1 MGADEAGRLA
11 ALRRYRILD
20 TEPEQAF
27 DDLVLLA
34 SQICRTPIALISLVD
49 SDRQWFKSRLGVA
62 VTETSRDVALCA
74 HAIQQRDLF
83 VVPDATQD
91 ARFRDNPLVQSEPH
105 IRFYAGAPL
114 ITPDDHALGTICA
127 LDHVPRTLT
136 PEQRAALAAL
146 GRQVVA
152 QLELRKNL
160 DALSVALQARDR
172 AEDDQDR
179 LVLELRSALD
189 GVKKLS
195 AFMPYCSACQ
205 INMVIPADPAAI
217 ADVTDGVMGVL
228 RNKAWPEDK
237 AIEVELAL
245 QEALANAIRH
255 GCGGDRSK
263 RIQCCVTNDESGEVV
278 IVIRDPGTG
287 FDLASVPSPLEG
299 ENIFKPS
306 GRGIYLINELM
317 DEVRFADEGREI
329 SMRKRP
335 ARADSPPVTTKAA
348 PPAIE

>member
-27 DDLVLLA
+27 DDLVLLT
-34 SQICRTPIALISLVD
+34 SQICGTPIALISLVD
-49 SDRQWFKSRLGVA
+49 GDRQWFKSRLGVT
-62 VTETSRDVALCA
+62 VTETSRDVSLCA

-83 VVPDATQD
+83 VVPDALAD
-91 ARFRDNPLVQSEPH
+91 ARFRENPLVLSDPR
-105 IRFYAGAPL
+105 IRFYVGAPL

-152 QLELRKNL
+152 LLELRKNL
-160 DALSVALQARDR
+160 DALSTALQARDR

-195 AFMPYCSACQ
+195 SFMPYCSACE

-217 ADVTDGVMGVL
+217 ANVTDGVMDVL

-255 GCGGDRSK
+255 GCKGDRSK
-263 RIQCCVTNDESGEVV
+263 LIQCCVSHDESGEVV

-306 GRGIYLINELM
+306 GRGIFLINELM

-329 SMRKRP
+329 RMRKRP
-335 ARADSPPVTTKAA
+335 ARPDSPPNART
-348 PPAIE
+348 P

>member
-27 DDLVLLA
+27 DDLVQLA
-34 SQICRTPIALISLVD
+34 SQICGTPMALISLVD
-49 SDRQWFKSRLGVA
+49 ADRQWFKARVGVSVA
-62 VTETSRDVALCA
+62 ETSRDVAFCA
-74 HAIQQRDLF
+74 HAISQADLF
-83 VVPDATQD
+83 VVPDALAD
-91 ARFRDNPLVQSEPH
+91 ARFRENPLVLSDPR

-114 ITPDDHALGTICA
+114 VMPDGHALGTICVV
-127 LDHVPRTLT
+127 DRIPRELS
-136 PEQRAALAAL
+136 PGQRAALDTL
-146 GRQVVA
+146 RRQVVA
-152 QLELRKNL
+152 QLELRKNIDEL
-160 DALSVALQARDR
+160 AAALHARDR
-172 AEDDQDR
+172 AEDDQGR
-179 LVLELRSALD
+179 LVLDLRSALD

-217 ADVTDGVMGVL
+217 AEVTDGVMGVL

-255 GCGGDRSK
+255 GCKGDRSK

-287 FDLASVPSPLEG
+287 FDLASVPSPVEG

-329 SMRKRP
+329 RMRKRP
-335 ARADSPPVTTKAA
+335 DRVGSPIARVQASPAA
-348 PPAIE
+348 E

>member
-27 DDLVLLA
+27 DDLALLA
-34 SQICRTPIALISLVD
+34 SQICGTPMALISLVD
-49 SDRQWFKSRLGVA
+49 ADRQWFKARVGVSVA
-62 VTETSRDVALCA
+62 ETSRDVAFCA
-74 HAIQQRDLF
+74 HAIAQAGLF
-83 VVPDATQD
+83 VVPDALVD
-91 ARFRDNPLVQSEPH
+91 ARFRENPLVLSDPR

-114 ITPDDHALGTICA
+114 VMPDGHALGTICVV
-127 LDHVPRTLT
+127 DHIPRELT
-136 PEQRAALAAL
+136 PEQRAALDAL
-146 GRQVVA
+146 RRQVVA

-160 DALSVALQARDR
+160 DELSAALQARDR

-179 LVLELRSALD
+179 LIVELRSALD
-189 GVKKLS
+189 GVRKLS

-217 ADVTDGVMGVL
+217 ASVTDGVLGVL

-255 GCGGDRSK
+255 GCKGDRSK

-278 IVIRDPGTG
+278 IMIRDSGTG
-287 FDLASVPSPLEG
+287 FDVASVPSPLEG

-329 SMRKRP
+329 RMRKRP
-335 ARADSPPVTTKAA
+335 ARADSPPVISRAA
-348 PPAIE
+348 PPVIE

>member
-1 MGADEAGRLA
+1 MG
-11 ALRRYRILD
+11 
-20 TEPEQAF
+20 
-27 DDLVLLA
+27 V
-34 SQICRTPIALISLVD
+34 S
-49 SDRQWFKSRLGVA
+49 VA
-62 VTETSRDVALCA
+62 ETSRDVAFCA
-74 HAIQQRDLF
+74 HAIAQAGLF
-83 VVPDATQD
+83 VVPDALVD
-91 ARFRDNPLVQSEPH
+91 ARFRENPLVLSDPR

-114 ITPDDHALGTICA
+114 VMPDGHALGTICVV
-127 LDHVPRTLT
+127 DHIPRELT
-136 PEQRAALAAL
+136 PEQRAALDAL
-146 GRQVVA
+146 RRQVVA

-160 DALSVALQARDR
+160 DELSAALQARDR

-179 LVLELRSALD
+179 LIVELRSALD
-189 GVKKLS
+189 GVRKLS

-217 ADVTDGVMGVL
+217 ASVTDGVLGVL

-255 GCGGDRSK
+255 GCKGDRSK

-278 IVIRDPGTG
+278 IMIRDPGTG
-287 FDLASVPSPLEG
+287 FDVASVPSPLEG

-329 SMRKRP
+329 RMRKRP
-335 ARADSPPVTTKAA
+335 ARADSPPVISRAA
-348 PPAIE
+348 PPVIE